1 MLNILDVRMKQDRAE
16 RKPKDLFA
24 AAEQPTPGLTS
35 SELVRLLQEYQTSPT
50 QQQLERLAVEY
61 DADAKLLE
69 GVAKWV
75 RVPERQPMQ
84 VPEDR

>member
-50 QQQLERLAVEY
+50 PQQLERLAVEY

-69 GVAKWV
+69 GVAKSV
-75 RVPERQPMQ
+75 SYTHLTLPTKA
-84 VPEDR
+84 